1 MDQGYTSSEM
11 AVMTYLPQAV
21 SPNLDR
27 SSGTEAEL
35 VGPKLE
41 RVHVEAEAVRG
52 SQRDGHC
59 DELGTEL
66 SCNGR
71 RGTKSC
77 SGGIVLSAVAGV
89 SDTVVSFLRQ
99 NAAVGESSSPG
110 SSPNFVY

>member
-1 MDQGYTSSEM
+1 
-11 AVMTYLPQAV
+11 MTYLPQAV
-21 SPNLDR
+21 SPDLDR
-27 SSGTEAEL
+27 SSGTGSEL
-35 VGPKLE
+35 DAPKLE
-41 RVHVEAEAVRG
+41 RDRVEAEAVCD
-52 SQRDGHC
+52 SQRDGHS
-59 DELGTEL
+59 DELGTKL

-99 NAAVGESSSPG
+99 NEAVGESSSPG